1 MGKTHITPNYCYSN
15 KQVLSHSI
23 HLPTNHI
30 PIILTTL
37 QQLLVYSLSR
47 YHTIVNHE
55 DDIYNRAQTM
65 CHHSRMILSLRLQRR
80 QERILILAVQRTRR
94 LAQKEDRWITKT
106 PNAASDLPTPPFPQ
120 LLDRYPIDQASRC

>member
-1 MGKTHITPNYCYSN
+1 MGKTHIIRNYRYSN

-37 QQLLVYSLSR
+37 QQLLVCSLSR

-55 DDIYNRAQTM
+55 DDIHNPAQTM
-65 CHHSRMILSLRLQRR
+65 CHHSRMILSPRLQRR
-80 QERILILAVQRTRR
+80 QELLLMLTVQRTRR
-94 LAQKEDRWITKT
+94 IVQKKDRGIAIT

-120 LLDRYPIDQASRC
+120 LLDRYRIDQASRC

>member
-37 QQLLVYSLSR
+37 QQLLVCSLSR
-47 YHTIVNHE
+47 YHTIVNLE
-55 DDIYNRAQTM
+55 DDIHNPAQTM
-65 CHHSRMILSLRLQRR
+65 CHHSRMILSPRLQRR
-80 QERILILAVQRTRR
+80 QELLLMLTVQRTRR
-94 LAQKEDRWITKT
+94 FVQKKDRGIAIT

-120 LLDRYPIDQASRC
+120 LPDRYRIDRASR